1 MELGDVRL
9 LLTLGG
15 MLVSVV
21 SAFVIVKQRV
31 ASIDVALA
39 DIEKRLR
46 ELDKRVDNSDLSA
59 AKVFD
64 KIDSE
69 RQRID
74 TLRDMFKPDKMDK
87 YSREIERLKV
97 EKEHLRKDV
106 DAIQKMHNGKHVAVE
121 GINH

>member
-31 ASIDVALA
+31 ASIDLALS

-46 ELDKRVDNSDLSA
+46 ELDKRVDNSDLGA
-59 AKVFD
+59 AKVVD

-74 TLRDMFKPDKMDK
+74 TLRDMFKPEKMDS

-97 EKEHLRKDV
+97 EKEHLRNDV
-106 DAIQKMHNGKHVAVE
+106 NVLQKMHNGSHKAVP
-121 GINH
+121 NA

>member
-31 ASIDVALA
+31 ASIDLALA

-46 ELDKRVDNSDLSA
+46 ELDKRVDNSDLDS
-59 AKVFD
+59 AKVID

-74 TLRDMFKPDKMDK
+74 TLRDMFRPEKMDK

-97 EKEHLRKDV
+97 EKEHLRSEV
-106 DAIQKMHNGKHVAVE
+106 NVLQKMHNGKHPDVPNA
-121 GINH
+121 